1 LLFLAL
7 IQEREKRRGKL
18 MTRAQIAEVTL
29 KTLWNR
35 QRLSEQFLDE
45 VREWLMSAGWTL
57 FYAGPIFGAVK
68 IEAVKNWPSVAAW
81 RIKPILAQVNEG
93 SYDFGQ
99 LEDLFPPVYD
109 DIPEAH
115 EKDDR

>member
-1 LLFLAL
+1 
-7 IQEREKRRGKL
+7 

-45 VREWLMSAGWTL
+45 VREWLLSAGWAL
-57 FYAGPIFGAVK
+57 FYAGSIFGAVK

-81 RIKPILAQVNEG
+81 RIKPILAQVTKG
-93 SYDFGQ
+93 GYDFGK
-99 LEDLFPPVYD
+99 LEDLFPRADD
-109 DIPEAH
+109 DIPETE
-115 EKDDR
+115 EKDDK